1 METQKDDTTE
11 LLKEF
16 NAGSKMAVDAID
28 QILPMTESDSLRRL
42 LNDNKEKHTVL
53 GEKIHQELTK
63 NGQRAEDPPVMAK
76 AMAHVTTSVKMMMKG
91 DDHEVASIITDGC
104 NMGIKSLHEYLNQYQ
119 GAAPEARRLT
129 GELADLEASLME
141 DLQQYL

>member
-1 METQKDDTTE
+1 MC
-11 LLKEF
+11 
-16 NAGSKMAVDAID
+16 IR
-28 QILPMTESDSLRRL
+28 DS
-42 LNDNKEKHTVL
+42 HATAAFSASL
-53 GEKIHQELTK
+53 GTPLASAQM
-63 NGQRAEDPPVMAK
+63 VF
-76 AMAHVTTSVKMMMKG
+76 
-91 DDHEVASIITDGC
+91 ASIITDGC